1 MSTDFHMP
9 DSWYNPPADHDC
21 PDEPGE
27 CECAERAEDA
37 RDDALMARD
46 DADHGR

>member
-21 PDEPGE
+21 PDAPEP
-27 CECAERAEDA
+27 CECAERDEDL
-37 RDDALMARD
+37 RDSALIARD
-46 DADHGR
+46 DADRGR